1 MSKGKIILILI
12 IIAGVITITINVL
25 GNDSSDYNNTNNT
38 SNSAVV
44 GTNEV
49 FIDGVPETED
59 RRDCLDL
66 GFYFDDS
73 TGECYSYDGVG
84 PTDFVAFCEIGLGG
98 LIEETVEVGGRTKYT
113 CIQN

>member
-38 SNSAVV
+38 PNTAVV
-44 GTNEV
+44 GTSEV
-49 FIDGVPETED
+49 LIDGVPETED
-59 RRDCLDL
+59 RRDCLDA

-73 TGECYSYDGVG
+73 TEECYAYDELG
-84 PTDFVAFCEIGLGG
+84 PIDFVGFCELGLGG
-98 LIEETVEVGGRTKYT
+98 LIEETVDVGGRTKYT